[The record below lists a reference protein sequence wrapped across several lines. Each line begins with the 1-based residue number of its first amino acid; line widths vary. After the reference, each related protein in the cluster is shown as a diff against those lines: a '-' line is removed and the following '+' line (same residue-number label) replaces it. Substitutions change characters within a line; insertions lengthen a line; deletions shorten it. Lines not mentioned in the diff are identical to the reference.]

1 MGKNLLTSCGLDKCS
16 WEIFPFSYALPPM
29 CPTVNMV
36 LHETAVTLINVIIAN
51 KSERDSYRP
60 MVAVMLLKHEVL
72 LKCLKLSLK

>member
-1 MGKNLLTSCGLDKCS
+1 MGNVS
-16 WEIFPFSYALPPM
+16 PM

-72 LKCLKLSLK
+72 HLKCLKLSLK